1 MIVTKNLRVLV
12 VDDTI
17 VYRKAVSDIIEEIPG
32 VELAGVAHNGKIA
45 LARHRSSCRIA
56 KKSPR
61 HRRCHA
67 VDLDRRGQ

>member
-1 MIVTKNLRVLV
+1 MIGRKNLRVLV

-45 LARHRSSCRIA
+45 LVEDQASSNRISLRWILKCR
-56 KKSPR
+56 K
-61 HRRCHA
+61 
-67 VDLDRRGQ
+67 